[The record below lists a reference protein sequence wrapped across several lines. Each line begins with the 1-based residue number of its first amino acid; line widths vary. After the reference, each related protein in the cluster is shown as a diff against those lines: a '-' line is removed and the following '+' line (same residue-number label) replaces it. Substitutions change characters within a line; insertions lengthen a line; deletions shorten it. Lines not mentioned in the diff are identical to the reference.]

1 MGVLP
6 GDHGVCTY
14 SPVGYE
20 VRRVVV
26 SAYSKVF
33 EYFQEMILKYSQGVV
48 LK

>member
-1 MGVLP
+1 M
-6 GDHGVCTY
+6 GVCTARR
-14 SPVGYE
+14 SWSMHRPVSYE